1 MSPRSLQRK
10 LGAEGAVFRKLVD
23 TVRQELAESYL
34 GDDGFTLDEISY
46 LLGFSSQA
54 AFTCAF
60 KRWTGSTPREFR
72 DAA

>member
-10 LGAEGAVFRKLVD
+10 LAAEGAAFRKLVD
-23 TVRQELAESYL
+23 TVRQELAESYP
-34 GDDGFTLDEISY
+34 GDDGFTLEEISY

-54 AFTCAF
+54 AFTRAF
-60 KRWTGSTPREFR
+60 KRWTSSTPREFR